1 MKEVHKLINSKF
13 KMKKVYKKPSAE
25 VVNVKLIGSI
35 LDDPDPG
42 VGGYSNTTGT
52 GDAKESTG
60 FEEEETLPTQPNLW
74 ADDED

>member
-1 MKEVHKLINSKF
+1 
-13 KMKKVYKKPSAE
+13 MKKVYKKPSSE

-35 LDDPDPG
+35 LEDPSTE

-60 FEEEETLPTQPNLW
+60 FEEEEPLPTQPDLW